1 MKVNLFYTGLEKNYK
16 LKDNKKNTNDI
27 NKTNT
32 NIKYNK
38 SINIDYVSF
47 GGRKNKKIVQKLI
60 VTPLVKGISKLAKI
74 NNLGK
79 KNAAVYNQFMS
90 NQLRNSNVQKTS
102 EITIDGLIFCK
113 KDENSPVYYHE
124 NSDFSKEIEN
134 PELYENGYIKSASK
148 YTLCIADKPQGLS
161 YSTYKNVKFDEN
173 GEIIN
178 YGMLTKKYENDRVT
192 KDNVK
197 DNLIEKCIY
206 NMALDKDNK
215 TKNYKVLVKQYN
227 NRSDKLQKKLYQ
239 DCLINDEKQTKD
251 YAKIVESYEGRNDK
265 LSKKTF
271 FNGKIDN
278 TKKIEK
284 YSEIVKDFGK
294 GRDDKLRRQTFSG
307 GEIDNTKKI
316 EINSGLINEYDEGR
330 DDKLRRQTFSGG
342 EINNKDQSNKY
353 NEVIE
358 EYEARNDK
366 LIKKIFSNIE
376 IDNTKKKYDRL
387 INEYEGRND
396 KLIKKIFSNA
406 EIDNIKKTETFIKAV
421 DEYDADRDDKLSK
434 RKFFNGKIDNAKKIE
449 KYSKVVKKYNKG
461 RNDKLKKQTFST
473 EMIDNKNNIDRYV
486 NLLNEYDADRD
497 DKLKTQ
503 TFSNRTIDIKNNI
516 DKYANLLNEY
526 GKGRND
532 KLKTQTFSNGTIYNK
547 NKIETYK
554 ETVKNYDADR
564 DDKLKTQIF
573 SNVTIDR
580 ENKIETYS
588 EQVSEYDKG
597 RNDKLRKKTFFNGKI
612 DNAKK
617 IDTYTEAIEEYDSK
631 SKTDIKQQKYYD
643 FTVDWGNKIDK
654 FSKKIQIFYE
664 NDQKLKQLTF
674 EQGKI
679 NYINKIRRYKKIVD
693 DYADGRNDQIKQIIK
708 KGCILNYQDHTAH
721 CNLMKIIFEN
731 EKNGLKSKTYKNL
744 ETINNNIIDKSEKFT
759 MFYENNDLNSEL
771 IESKI
776 YTDLTRISDK
786 QYKCKSLT
794 INYYS
799 GREDLL
805 KTVEYQNV
813 ILDNN
818 YNVISS
824 DSNTKEYYSDN
835 SKKLDSIDIKS
846 NTGDIEFTD
855 NSNSISKLDNENY
868 KDYEN
873 DDNVLEQET
882 NDNNCYLNENELF
895 SIDIALNGDFEL
907 VGITGDN
914 TLQDLGSKQLFYKQD
929 FNSKDFHERFYAK
942 ENVVK
947 ILYDTLLNNDNLD
960 PTIKKY
966 MQKYNSSKD
975 YEKHFTGAFLTRMKD
990 IHPDYSLN
998 NCAQILTD
1006 ILNDGILL
1014 KSKTGYYNAPYDIY
1028 SQKYE
1033 IMIPCYVDKEKETI
1047 TLKTMLNFKDN
1058 DTKMKRYVLPVDSQT
1073 TEFMSLEDI
1082 HNMLISQN
1090 MDNNYITLKKFLS
1103 NV

>member
-16 LKDNKKNTNDI
+16 LKDNKKTTNDI

-38 SINIDYVSF
+38 SINADSVSF
-47 GGRKNKKIVQKLI
+47 GGRKNKKNKKIVQKLI
-60 VTPLVKGISKLAKI
+60 VTPLAKGISKLAKI
-74 NNLGK
+74 NNLVK
-79 KNAAVYNQFMS
+79 KNAAIYNESML
-90 NQLRNSNVQKTS
+90 NQIRNSNAQKTS

-113 KDENSPVYYHE
+113 KDENAPVYYHE

-134 PELYENGYIKSASK
+134 PELYENGYLKSASK

-161 YSTYKNVKFDEN
+161 YSTYKDVQFDEN

-178 YGMLTKKYENDRVT
+178 YGTLKKQYGDDRVT

-197 DNLIEKCIY
+197 DNLIEKYIY
-206 NMALDKDNK
+206 NMALNKDNK
-215 TKNYKVLVKQYN
+215 TKNYKLLVKQYN

-239 DCLINDEKQTKD
+239 GCLINDEKQTKD
-251 YAKIVESYEGRNDK
+251 YAKIVESYEGRDDKLSKSTFSNGKINNKNKLETYRGVVKDYDKGRNDK
-265 LSKKTF
+265 LSKIT
-271 FNGKIDN
+271 
-278 TKKIEK
+278 
-284 YSEIVKDFGK
+284 YSDV
-294 GRDDKLRRQTFSG
+294 
-307 GEIDNTKKI
+307 EIDNTKKI
-316 EINSGLINEYDEGR
+316 ETYRGVVKDYGKGRDDKLSKITYSGGIRDNTKKIEIYSEMVNEYDEGR
-330 DDKLRRQTFSGG
+330 DDKLRTQTFSDVK
-342 EINNKDQSNKY
+342 IDNTKKINKY

-358 EYEARNDK
+358 EY
-366 LIKKIFSNIE
+366 
-376 IDNTKKKYDRL
+376 
-387 INEYEGRND
+387 
-396 KLIKKIFSNA
+396 
-406 EIDNIKKTETFIKAV
+406 
-421 DEYDADRDDKLSK
+421 
-434 RKFFNGKIDNAKKIE
+434 
-449 KYSKVVKKYNKG
+449 KG
-461 RNDKLKKQTFST
+461 
-473 EMIDNKNNIDRYV
+473 
-486 NLLNEYDADRD
+486 RD
-497 DKLKTQ
+497 DKLKK
-503 TFSNRTIDIKNNI
+503 RILHDERID
-516 DKYANLLNEY
+516 
-526 GKGRND
+526 
-532 KLKTQTFSNGTIYNK
+532 NK
-547 NKIETYK
+547 SQIETYSEVIK
-554 ETVKNYDADR
+554 EYDEDR

-573 SNVTIDR
+573 STVELNKVTKREKHVSHINEYYNSRDDKLSKITCSGGEIDK
-580 ENKIETYS
+580 EHNIETYS
-588 EQVSEYDKG
+588 EQVNEYDEG
-597 RNDKLRKKTFFNGKI
+597 RNDKLRKKIFSGVEINK
-612 DNAKK
+612 AKK
-617 IDTYTEAIEEYDSK
+617 IDTYTEAIEEYDSE
-631 SKTDIKQQKYYD
+631 SKTNIKQQKCYD

-679 NYINKIRRYKKIVD
+679 NYINKIRKYKKIVE

-708 KGCILNYQDHTAH
+708 NGCILNYQDHTAH

-776 YTDLTRISDK
+776 YTDLTRVSDK

-818 YNVISS
+818 YNIIN
-824 DSNTKEYYSDN
+824 SNSKTKEYYSDN

-868 KDYEN
+868 EDYEN

-929 FNSKDFHERFYAK
+929 LNSKDFHERFYAK

-947 ILYDTLLNNDNLD
+947 LLYDTLLNNDNLD

-966 MQKYNSSKD
+966 MKKYMEKNDTNAESSK
-975 YEKHFTGAFLTRMKD
+975 HFVGAFLTRMKD
-990 IHPDYSLN
+990 IHPYYSLN

-1033 IMIPCYVDKEKETI
+1033 IMIPCYIDKEKETI

>member
-16 LKDNKKNTNDI
+16 LKDNKKTTNDI

-38 SINIDYVSF
+38 SINADSVSF
-47 GGRKNKKIVQKLI
+47 GGRKNKKNKKIVQKLI
-60 VTPLVKGISKLAKI
+60 VTPLAKGISKLAKI
-74 NNLGK
+74 NNLVK
-79 KNAAVYNQFMS
+79 KNAAIYNESMS
-90 NQLRNSNVQKTS
+90 NQIRNSNAQKTS

-113 KDENSPVYYHE
+113 KDENAPVYYHE

-134 PELYENGYIKSASK
+134 PELYENGYLKSASK

-161 YSTYKNVKFDEN
+161 YSTYKDVQFDEN

-178 YGMLTKKYENDRVT
+178 YGTLKKQYGDDRVT

-197 DNLIEKCIY
+197 DNLIEKYIY
-206 NMALDKDNK
+206 NMALNKDNK
-215 TKNYKVLVKQYN
+215 TKNYKLLVKQYN

-239 DCLINDEKQTKD
+239 GCLINDEKQTKD
-251 YAKIVESYEGRNDK
+251 YAKIVESYEGRDDKLSKSTFSNGKINNKNKLETYRGVVKDYDKGRNDK
-265 LSKKTF
+265 LSKIT
-271 FNGKIDN
+271 
-278 TKKIEK
+278 
-284 YSEIVKDFGK
+284 YSDV
-294 GRDDKLRRQTFSG
+294 
-307 GEIDNTKKI
+307 EIDNTKKI
-316 EINSGLINEYDEGR
+316 ETYRGVVKDYGKGRDDKLSKITYSGGIRDNTKKIEIYSEMVNEYDEGR
-330 DDKLRRQTFSGG
+330 DDKLRTQTFSDVK
-342 EINNKDQSNKY
+342 IDNIKKINKY

-358 EYEARNDK
+358 EY
-366 LIKKIFSNIE
+366 
-376 IDNTKKKYDRL
+376 
-387 INEYEGRND
+387 
-396 KLIKKIFSNA
+396 
-406 EIDNIKKTETFIKAV
+406 
-421 DEYDADRDDKLSK
+421 
-434 RKFFNGKIDNAKKIE
+434 
-449 KYSKVVKKYNKG
+449 KG
-461 RNDKLKKQTFST
+461 
-473 EMIDNKNNIDRYV
+473 
-486 NLLNEYDADRD
+486 RD
-497 DKLKTQ
+497 DKLKK
-503 TFSNRTIDIKNNI
+503 RILHDERID
-516 DKYANLLNEY
+516 
-526 GKGRND
+526 
-532 KLKTQTFSNGTIYNK
+532 NK
-547 NKIETYK
+547 SQIETYSEVIK
-554 ETVKNYDADR
+554 EYDEDR

-573 SNVTIDR
+573 STVELNKVTKREKHVSHINEYYNSRDDKLSKITCSGGEIDK
-580 ENKIETYS
+580 EHNIETYS
-588 EQVSEYDKG
+588 EQVNEYDEG
-597 RNDKLRKKTFFNGKI
+597 RNDKLRKKIFSGVEINK
-612 DNAKK
+612 AKK
-617 IDTYTEAIEEYDSK
+617 IDTYTEAIEEYDSE
-631 SKTDIKQQKYYD
+631 SKTNIKQQKCYD

-679 NYINKIRRYKKIVD
+679 NYINKIRKYKKIVE
-693 DYADGRNDQIKQIIK
+693 DYADGRNDQIKQRIK
-708 KGCILNYQDHTAH
+708 NGCILNYQDHTAH
-721 CNLMKIIFEN
+721 CDLMKIIFEN

-818 YNVISS
+818 YNVINSN
-824 DSNTKEYYSDN
+824 SNTKEYYSNN

-868 KDYEN
+868 EDYEN

-929 FNSKDFHERFYAK
+929 FNSKDFHERFYAA

-975 YEKHFTGAFLTRMKD
+975 YEKHFAGAFLTRMKD